1 MALLSGNAPL
11 LPQNILPIT
20 NSLVFTCIVFVYIE
34 TTGGRKKKAK
44 SDHSTQIR
52 TKLLASSTQHF
63 VGHPLEKKKKKKSWN
78 QSFPVTINRFLTPLC
93 WNFGPVFFL
102 PTAIGLLFD
111 IRDRRVEGHL
121 FPIAVLKS
129 LRRSS
134 LGFILNSPA
143 LFLRPLWMLF
153 EVYFGSLCSR
163 LSTGHSARL
172 WFLNDLSQV
181 NFITI

>member
-63 VGHPLEKKKKKKSWN
+63 VGHPLEKKKKKKELKSIISCNHQQVSHSSLLEFWP
-78 QSFPVTINRFLTPLC
+78 SL
-93 WNFGPVFFL
+93 FL

-163 LSTGHSARL
+163 LSTWHSARL
-172 WFLNDLSQV
+172 
-181 NFITI
+181 